1 MDQLSTGIK
10 LKGSINCHLPHQRER
25 KYCDK
30 YCESLR
36 SPTSLHYSQG
46 TDRHNGRHLC
56 ERKRAH
62 VEHCDTENSRKKLSA
77 SSVCV
82 DQQSLN
88 NLQTSDKKK
97 KELNHRQASKWKSA
111 KTCSSLE
118 WDWLQKSQNP
128 ITFDVKMPSF
138 TTKIN
143 VFATWYSFFL
153 SL

>member
-10 LKGSINCHLPHQRER
+10 LKGNINCHLPHQRER

-46 TDRHNGRHLC
+46 TDRNNGRHLC

-62 VEHCDTENSRKKLSA
+62 VEHCDIENSRKN
-77 SSVCV
+77 SVHQMFV

-97 KELNHRQASKWKSA
+97 RIKPSTSIKMKKCQNLQLFRVRLASKESKPYN
-111 KTCSSLE
+111 L
-118 WDWLQKSQNP
+118 
-128 ITFDVKMPSF
+128 
-138 TTKIN
+138 
-143 VFATWYSFFL
+143 
-153 SL
+153 

>member
-46 TDRHNGRHLC
+46 TDRNNGRHLC

-62 VEHCDTENSRKKLSA
+62 VEHCDIENSRKN
-77 SSVCV
+77 SVHQMVV

-88 NLQTSDKKK
+88 NLQMSDKK
-97 KELNHRQASKWKSA
+97 KELNHRQASK
-111 KTCSSLE
+111 
-118 WDWLQKSQNP
+118 
-128 ITFDVKMPSF
+128 
-138 TTKIN
+138 
-143 VFATWYSFFL
+143 
-153 SL
+153 